1 MLMKKFFTTIAAAFL
16 TLAATAQ
23 TQTWGY
29 YTGNYS
35 QLEGIGTGQTGTVGQ
50 AMLVPSTGAFDGAVI
65 HSVKVPVIRLDN
77 LSGLK
82 VIVGA
87 NLNAPTV
94 TKEIDKST
102 LTGNAY
108 NTITLDAPFTVPS
121 TGAYVGFMFTVDNV
135 ASTAEQ
141 YPIMIA
147 YYNDMVDNGL
157 YLYTDSW
164 ADYSHKGFGTSAL
177 QVEVALPNQPDVTA
191 TFGTIANGI
200 TAPKTTSKWNVTI
213 NSDSKQD
220 VNNID
225 YTIDVAGVKESRQL
239 SVSIPAGLQK
249 KKEVSID
256 VTSPEAI
263 APYDVKL
270 TIDKINGIDNPQKD
284 AVSTS
289 AFINASRI
297 AQRRTV
303 VEEFTGTGCGYCPRG
318 WVGMENLKKNN
329 PDNFI
334 GIAFHKYNSSDPM
347 YVANYYPTGSL
358 GISGAPGCN
367 MDRKMAMD
375 PYYGTNTNIQQD
387 FNYYNAIAPLVDVT
401 VKGTWDDTES
411 MVNLEAET
419 EFLINGGSYSL
430 AFVLTADGLTGSTAS
445 WNQANY
451 YSGQTGL
458 PEDMAMF
465 ASAGSSV
472 KLTYNDVMIASS
484 YSSAGKNLLGDLTTN
499 SVAGNTQNTEYL
511 LTLPSKTT
519 LKNAIKKDEVYA
531 VALVIDNKT
540 KAIANAAKARVLPI
554 EEATGIEKANGT
566 TATPTAYYSLNG
578 VRLDA
583 PVKGINI
590 VRMSDGT
597 TRKIMIK

>member
-1 MLMKKFFTTIAAAFL
+1 MKKFFTTIAAAIL
-16 TLAATAQ
+16 TLSATAQ
-23 TQTWGY
+23 TSVWGY
-29 YTGNYS
+29 YTGDFS
-35 QLEGIGTGQTGTVGQ
+35 QLEGIGTNSAGTVGQ
-50 AMLVPSTGAFDGAVI
+50 AMYVPGTGSFENAVI
-65 HSVKVPVIRLDN
+65 QKVKVPVIGLTN

-82 VIVGA
+82 IILGA
-87 NLNAPTV
+87 NLSAPTV
-94 TKEIDKST
+94 TQEIDKTT

-121 TGAYVGFMFTVDNV
+121 TGAYVGFIFTVDKV
-135 ASTAEQ
+135 STTAEG
-141 YPIMIA
+141 YPIMLA
-147 YYNDMVDNGL
+147 TNNDNVEQGL
-157 YLYTDSW
+157 YLYTGTW
-164 ADYSHKGFGTSAL
+164 EDYSNGNFGTSSL
-177 QVEVALPNQPDVTA
+177 QIEVELPNQPDVIA
-191 TFGTIANGI
+191 YFGTIANGT
-200 TAPKTTSKWNVTI
+200 TAAKTTSSWNVTI
-213 NSDSKQD
+213 NSDGKQAI
-220 VNNID
+220 NNID
-225 YTIDVAGVKESRQL
+225 YTIDVAGIKESRKL
-239 SVSIPAGLQK
+239 DVSIPAGLLQK
-249 KKEVSID
+249 KEISIEIA
-256 VTSPEAI
+256 SPEAI
-263 APYDVKL
+263 TPYDVKL
-270 TIDKINGIDNPQKD
+270 TLDKINGVDNPQKE
-284 AVSTS
+284 AVSIS
-289 AFINASRI
+289 NFINVNRLV
-297 AQRRTV
+297 QRKTV

-329 PDNFI
+329 PENFI
-334 GIAFHKYNSSDPM
+334 GIAFHKYNTSDPM
-347 YVANYYPTGSL
+347 YVANYYPTSSL
-358 GISGAPGCN
+358 GISGAPSCN
-367 MDRKMAMD
+367 MDRKMKMD
-375 PYYGTNTNIQQD
+375 PYYGTKNSIQND

-401 VKGTWDDTES
+401 VKGTWDETQNIVS
-411 MVNLEAET
+411 LEAQT
-419 EFLINGGSYSL
+419 EFLTNGGSYSL
-430 AFVLTADGLTGSTAS
+430 AFVLTADGLTGTTSS
-445 WNQANY
+445 WNQSNY

-465 ASAGSSV
+465 GTAGSSV
-472 KLTYNDVMIASS
+472 KLTYDDVMIASS